1 MGFWGVGA
9 VCFGEGAVM
18 ALGLEWGEVGSARPP
33 RGAGWGGLAGEHGNP
48 QQAPAR
54 KLSLE
59 GIFHWCQQEQDGLG
73 GDL

>member
-1 MGFWGVGA
+1 MKWG
-9 VCFGEGAVM
+9 
-18 ALGLEWGEVGSARPP
+18 LPDPP
-33 RGAGWGGLAGEHGNP
+33 VVRDGGGGGLAGEHGNP